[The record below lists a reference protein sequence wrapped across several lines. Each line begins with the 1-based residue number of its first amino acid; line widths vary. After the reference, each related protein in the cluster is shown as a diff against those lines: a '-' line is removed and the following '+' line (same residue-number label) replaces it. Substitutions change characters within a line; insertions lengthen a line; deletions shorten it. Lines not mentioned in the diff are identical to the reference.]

1 MKRLIILLLISFC
14 STPSSVV
21 NENDVMQITDTENTT
36 ENTTEKILTYK
47 NELGEFVE
55 EDLTNKNTL
64 VVFWADY

>member
-1 MKRLIILLLISFC
+1 MKKLIFILLISFC

-21 NENDVMQITDTENTT
+21 SENNDMQISDT

-47 NELGEFVE
+47 NEFGEFVE
-55 EDLTNKNTL
+55 KDLTNKNTL

>member
-1 MKRLIILLLISFC
+1 MKKLIILLLISFC

-21 NENDVMQITDTENTT
+21 NENDAMQISDIENTT
-36 ENTTEKILTYK
+36 QKIITYK
-47 NELGEFVE
+47 NELGELVE

>member
-1 MKRLIILLLISFC
+1 MKKLIILLLISFC

-21 NENDVMQITDTENTT
+21 NENDAMQITDTENTT
-36 ENTTEKILTYK
+36 EKIITYK
-47 NELGEFVE
+47 NELGELVE